1 MGRGRYEPED
11 SRRRRPDRGCGCPG
25 QILPGCCGDAAANLS
40 AVSMTDWRNRPRTP
54 KGQARPR
61 PERGGPDWDEAIDH
75 LKAILAELYDT
86 KEKER

>member
-1 MGRGRYEPED
+1 
-11 SRRRRPDRGCGCPG
+11 
-25 QILPGCCGDAAANLS
+25 
-40 AVSMTDWRNRPRTP
+40 MTDWRNRPRTP